1 MNFKNKLILITGG
14 SSGLGKELSLLFIK
28 EGAFVALVGRDKEKL
43 LNIEKKYEDSAKHFI
58 FDLSSYK
65 NFGQIVNDIQ
75 IKFKKN
81 IDVIVNAAGI
91 GILGSVKDVP
101 IEDFNK
107 IINVNFLSPVNI
119 IKETLNHSH
128 SLKIIINISSGVGY
142 YSLPNSSPY
151 SSSKSALNAITE
163 SLSLE
168 LEKDDI
174 HVFQANP
181 GLINTNFKKNITKY
195 GNFKNDYTKGNYS
208 DPKIIAMRLLKD
220 IKRGKK
226 IINYSFRLK
235 IFKIFF
241 SISPTITVYFL
252 KKFLI

>member
-107 IINVNFLSPVNI
+107 KINVNFLSPVNI
-119 IKETLNHSH
+119 IK
-128 SLKIIINISSGVGY
+128 
-142 YSLPNSSPY
+142 
-151 SSSKSALNAITE
+151 
-163 SLSLE
+163 
-168 LEKDDI
+168 
-174 HVFQANP
+174 
-181 GLINTNFKKNITKY
+181 
-195 GNFKNDYTKGNYS
+195 
-208 DPKIIAMRLLKD
+208 
-220 IKRGKK
+220 
-226 IINYSFRLK
+226 
-235 IFKIFF
+235 
-241 SISPTITVYFL
+241 
-252 KKFLI
+252 